1 MRINISKGGRKIE
14 LTKRER
20 QTLRE
25 AKALLAELA
34 NVGGDAAKPAG
45 DAEEA
50 MTEVL
55 DVLNGAVPVAPPY

>member
-45 DAEEA
+45 DAEESLGD
-50 MTEVL
+50 VL
-55 DVLNGAVPVAPPY
+55 AVLNGEVLVAPPY